1 VEFQISVLDMRGAA
15 AGTSKPPAETDCA
28 VVAEDG
34 HRVADLA
41 AALARLGSDSA
52 WIPGARDPAV
62 PPELWAGGA
71 RLDPAAPLD
80 RSGIRDGCLLGL
92 GGRAPRASIPPPPG
106 GLAEI
111 RVVAGPDAGL
121 VAPVGAGDVTIA
133 RDQGDVLLSDTNV
146 SRRPHCVISISPAGP
161 GSGDLSCSVRDA
173 GSTNGTGLDGAAV
186 GAEPVPLRPGQLIG
200 IGSDLLTVAL
210 PPAETA
216 VVQPGGPDDP
226 LGLRLSRPPRP
237 PAAPPE
243 HVVIDLAAEPERSH
257 DGTPSWLTLL
267 IAPAVSLAVGAAVVA
282 LTRQWFFLLL
292 GVGGVAVSLVTQI
305 SSRRSAR
312 ARRRS
317 AQRDFQEAAT
327 AGRQTL
333 AGTLADEQLRLRA
346 AAPDPAHLLR
356 IASGP
361 GARLWERMPSDD
373 DFLHLRIGWADLPSA
388 AVDLRGSPGQA
399 RAPEALVRD
408 VPAVVPFKDVGVLG
422 IAGPEDLGRAT
433 LAWAVAQLCVLHS
446 PSDLSVVLL
455 TDKPRAWRWARW
467 LPHLAPL
474 PGSAAQA
481 GVGTDPESCAAR
493 ADELWDL
500 VQKRCKDAA
509 DVRRAGRRSL
519 PPAVVVVLDGSY
531 RLLDLPGLAWVLS
544 EGPAVGV
551 YTICRDDDRT
561 QLSRDCDGEMLI
573 GPGGRA
579 TYRGAGGPLPVTRL
593 DLVGFDWCDRVARC
607 LAPLRDGSAGRAATG
622 GPASGMPAT
631 VRLLDLWGA
640 GQPTAAQV
648 ADGWAR
654 LGRTTA
660 VPLGQI
666 AGAQPFVLDIA
677 KDGPHMLVAGTTGAG
692 KSEFLQAL
700 VSSLALGNRPDA
712 LVFVLIDF
720 KGGSA
725 FAGLSA
731 LPHVAGFLTDLDEH
745 LTRRAL
751 VALEAEV
758 KYRERVLRDARC
770 KDIEAYHR
778 AGEPLGPLPRLVLVV
793 DEARFLVV
801 EVPDFL
807 EQLTD
812 VTARGRS
819 LGVHLVLATQRPAG
833 VISEDIRTNMA
844 LRVCFRV
851 EDAADSTAVV
861 EFPDAAG
868 IDRRLRGRGYA
879 RTERGA
885 ATLFQGAYVGGRHP
899 GAPAALP
906 TAHAQALTVAERPF
920 AQLGAPA
927 SGAGAG
933 TRADAGQTDLAALI
947 AAVCETKQQAPEHR
961 PWLDPLP
968 SLIRADDLPFP
979 AAARPPGLPAVGYGL
994 EDRPVEQVQQVAA
1007 LDLDHGGHLLVVGAP
1022 QSGRTTLL
1030 RTVAGGIA
1038 RGHSPDDVHLYVLD
1052 CDAGGLA
1059 PLARLP
1065 HCGAVVR
1072 RSERERVSRLL
1083 NRLEAEISRRHEL
1096 LSGSGFASVTEQRAA
1111 VPGPDRLPYLVLL
1124 LDRWEGFVA
1133 ELGQVDSG
1141 RLPDQVYRLLSEGAS
1156 AGLRVVATGDKTALS
1171 RLAGHFPARL
1181 VLRMTDVNDLI
1192 LAGVPKNAMPQ
1203 DPPPGRGIAVPGG
1216 TEVQVAFIGGDPDG
1230 VAQSAALDALIR
1242 SAAVLPPGRTRPLRV
1257 DVLPARVSHAQAVQL
1272 PGAPAGPLRPLV
1284 AVGGDELSRLGPDL
1298 ARFPGFAIA
1307 GPPLSGRSTALLV
1320 MAESLLAAGTSVIAF
1335 APRESPL
1342 RRLAGRAGV
1351 AAVFTAADGADP
1363 VGVQRLLE
1371 AATGPVAVL
1380 VDDAEALHQ
1389 APVGELLAQVP
1400 VEGRGRGHA
1409 LVVAGASGELVR
1421 TARSFTAAAR
1431 KFRCG
1436 LLLTP
1441 EAYQLGQEL
1450 FGTTLPRSAAF
1461 DRPAG
1466 RGYLIGAGQAVL
1478 VQVPEPPAG

>member
-1 VEFQISVLDMRGAA
+1 
-15 AGTSKPPAETDCA
+15 
-28 VVAEDG
+28 
-34 HRVADLA
+34 
-41 AALARLGSDSA
+41 
-52 WIPGARDPAV
+52 
-62 PPELWAGGA
+62 
-71 RLDPAAPLD
+71 
-80 RSGIRDGCLLGL
+80 
-92 GGRAPRASIPPPPG
+92 
-106 GLAEI
+106 
-111 RVVAGPDAGL
+111 
-121 VAPVGAGDVTIA
+121 
-133 RDQGDVLLSDTNV
+133 
-146 SRRPHCVISISPAGP
+146 
-161 GSGDLSCSVRDA
+161 
-173 GSTNGTGLDGAAV
+173 
-186 GAEPVPLRPGQLIG
+186 
-200 IGSDLLTVAL
+200 
-210 PPAETA
+210 
-216 VVQPGGPDDP
+216 
-226 LGLRLSRPPRP
+226 
-237 PAAPPE
+237 
-243 HVVIDLAAEPERSH
+243 
-257 DGTPSWLTLL
+257 
-267 IAPAVSLAVGAAVVA
+267 
-282 LTRQWFFLLL
+282 
-292 GVGGVAVSLVTQI
+292 
-305 SSRRSAR
+305 
-312 ARRRS
+312 
-317 AQRDFQEAAT
+317 
-327 AGRQTL
+327 
-333 AGTLADEQLRLRA
+333 
-346 AAPDPAHLLR
+346 
-356 IASGP
+356 
-361 GARLWERMPSDD
+361 MPSDD
-373 DFLHLRIGWADLPSA
+373 DFLHLRIGWADLPSDTI
-388 AVDLRGSPGQA
+388 DLRGSPGQA
-399 RAPEALVRD
+399 GAPEALLRD
-408 VPAVVPFKDVGVLG
+408 VPAIVPFKEVGVLG
-422 IAGPEDLGRAT
+422 IAGPEHLGRAM

-446 PSDLSVVLL
+446 PGDLSLVLL
-455 TDKPRAWRWARW
+455 TDNPQAWRWARW

-481 GVGTDPESCAAR
+481 GLGTDLTSRAAR

-509 DVRRAGRRSL
+509 EARRSGRR
-519 PPAVVVVLDGSY
+519 PPPPGVVVVVLDGSH

-561 QLSRDCDGEMLI
+561 QLSRDCNGEMLI
-573 GPGGRA
+573 EASGHA
-579 TYRGAGGPLPVTRL
+579 TYRGPGGPLLVTRL
-593 DLVGFDWCDRVARC
+593 DVVGFDWCDRVARC
-607 LAPLRDGSAGRAATG
+607 LAPLRDGSVGRVAAG

-640 GQPTAAQV
+640 GQPSAAQV

-654 LGRTTA
+654 VGRTTA
-660 VPLGQI
+660 VPLGQVV
-666 AGAQPFVLDIA
+666 GSQPFVLDIA
-677 KDGPHMLVAGTTGAG
+677 RDGPHMLVAGTTGAG
-692 KSEFLQAL
+692 KSEFLQTL
-700 VSSLALGNRPDA
+700 VASLALGNRPDA

-758 KYRERVLRDARC
+758 RYRERVLLDAGC

-778 AGEPLGPLPRLVLVV
+778 AGEPAGPLPRLVLVV
-793 DEARFLVV
+793 DEFRFLIA
-801 EVPDFL
+801 EMPDFL
-807 EQLTD
+807 DRLTD
-812 VTARGRS
+812 ITARGRS

-833 VISEDIRTNMA
+833 VVSEDIRTNMA

-868 IDRRLRGRGYA
+868 IDRRFRGRGYA

-885 ATLFQGAYVGGRHP
+885 ATMFQGGYVGGRRP
-899 GAPAALP
+899 GASAGPAAAP
-906 TAHAQALTVAERPF
+906 AQALTVTPRPF
-920 AQLGAPA
+920 AELGAPA
-927 SGAGAG
+927 PGAAMDTPAG
-933 TRADAGQTDLAALI
+933 ADAGQTDLAALI
-947 AAVCETKQQAPEHR
+947 AAVCETKQEAPEHR

-968 SLIRADDLPFP
+968 RLIAARDLPFP
-979 AAARPPGLPAVGYGL
+979 PGTRPPRLPAVGYGL

-1007 LDLDHGGHLLVVGAP
+1007 LDLEHGGHLLVVGAP

-1030 RTVAGGIA
+1030 RTAAAGIA
-1038 RGHSPDDVHLYVLD
+1038 GGHSPDDVHLYVLD
-1052 CDAGGLA
+1052 CDAGALA

-1072 RSERERVSRLL
+1072 RTERERVSRLL
-1083 NRLEAEISRRHEL
+1083 GRLEAEVGRRHEL

-1111 VPGPDRLPYLVLL
+1111 VAGPDRLPYLVLL

-1156 AGLRVVATGDKTALS
+1156 AGLRVVATGDRTALS

-1181 VLRMTDVNDLI
+1181 VLRMTDVNDVV
-1192 LAGVPKNAMPQ
+1192 LAGVPKNAMPH

-1216 TEVQVAFIGGDPDG
+1216 TEVQVAFIGSDPDG
-1230 VAQSAALDALIR
+1230 GAQSAALDALIR
-1242 SAAVLPPGRTRPLRV
+1242 SAAALPPGHTRPLRV
-1257 DVLPARVSHAQAVQL
+1257 DVLPARVSHAQGVQL
-1272 PGAPAGPLRPLV
+1272 PGAVGGPLQPLV
-1284 AVGGDELSRLGPDL
+1284 AVGGDELSQLGPDL

-1307 GPPLSGRSTALLV
+1307 GPALSGRSTALLV
-1320 MAESLLAAGTSVIAF
+1320 MAESLLAAGSSVIAF

-1342 RRLAGRAGV
+1342 RRLDGRAGV
-1351 AAVFTAADGADP
+1351 AAMFTSAGGADP
-1363 VGVQRLLE
+1363 VAVQRLLE

-1380 VDDAEALHQ
+1380 VDDAEALQQ

-1409 LVVAGASGELVR
+1409 LVVAGTSGELVR

-1431 KFRCG
+1431 QFRCG